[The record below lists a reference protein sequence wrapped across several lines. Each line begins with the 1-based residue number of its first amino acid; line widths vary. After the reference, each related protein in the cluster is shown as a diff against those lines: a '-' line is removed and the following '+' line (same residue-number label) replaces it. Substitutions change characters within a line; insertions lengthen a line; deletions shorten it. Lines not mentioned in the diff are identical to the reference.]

1 MGDYL
6 GILLGTI
13 WGAFGDPSDPLG
25 GRFDE
30 SGGVWRDAS
39 FWGPFGDLSGT
50 LESPGRSILWG
61 DPPPAKGMIRAWRG
75 KHGYLSPARGA
86 LVSCGPARGASRGV
100 RAQKQANG
108 ERAGNAF

>member
-50 LESPGRSILWG
+50 LKSPGRAILWFVP
-61 DPPPAKGMIRAWRG
+61 PPPAKGMIRAWR
-75 KHGYLSPARGA
+75 K
-86 LVSCGPARGASRGV
+86 
-100 RAQKQANG
+100 NTDI
-108 ERAGNAF
+108 